1 MSTLRTSTGSSID
14 SPILSQRSSHDQE
27 TLTGYSPH
35 LMDTQGLCENPY
47 DVPKNNSPAFLE
59 TCVDIPGHYD
69 VPRSWILKTEGICP
83 LLNPT
88 SSTQR
93 AQLLA
98 NHYMVPR
105 LARGSLTLRQNY
117 DQPIARRHSDV
128 SDTHRCDHPPHP
140 RPEDLYDH
148 PPPPR
153 PVDIYDHPP
162 PPRPVD
168 VYDHPP
174 PPRPEDVYDHPPP
187 PRPVDVYDHP
197 PPPRPVDVYD
207 HPPPPRPVD
216 VYDHPP
222 PPRPVDV
229 YDHPPPPRPVDVYD
243 HPPLPRPVDVYDRLP
258 PPRPVDIYDRPPPPR
273 PVDILQPLDT
283 SNTSLQSMN
292 TSDCHPLPCPL
303 HPSDEEMIPN
313 KMYDMIWKSIDG
325 FKVLDHCEQN
335 QVIDQTL
342 YTGDS
347 SNHISQDDQVFK
359 FPPHDSTDS
368 GREYVNLEVLQEN
381 IPPVIDRSTKPSAP
395 PKVDRSVKPTRC
407 TNDDSIHQISE
418 SPNDVHSHNGSVS
431 DEPFSPQ
438 EAPRLTSHSLHYTQ
452 VTFDR
457 RRPVPTPR
465 TNTTPTK
472 ISPQKR
478 VNYSDIDLL
487 ATECRLQKIEI
498 DDKKDELD
506 DEGQSKDMCNF
517 NNSTLE
523 SAS

>member
-1 MSTLRTSTGSSID
+1 MRHKPPKEVASGTPFTEALAQKGYTGSNKTMSTLRTSTGSSID
-14 SPILSQRSSHDQE
+14 SPILSQRLSHDQE
-27 TLTGYSPH
+27 TLTGYLPH
-35 LMDTQGLCENPY
+35 LMDTQGLCESPY

-83 LLNPT
+83 LSNST

-98 NHYMVPR
+98 NNYMIPR
-105 LARGSLTLRQNY
+105 LARGSLTLKQNY
-117 DQPIARRHSDV
+117 DQPIARRHSDA
-128 SDTHRCDHPPHP
+128 SNIHRCDHPPPP
-140 RPEDLYDH
+140 RPVDVYDHPPPPRPVDIYDH

-174 PPRPEDVYDHPPP
+174 PPRPVDIYDRPPP
-187 PRPVDVYDHP
+187 PRPVDHP
-197 PPPRPVDVYD
+197 PP
-207 HPPPPRPVD
+207 
-216 VYDHPP
+216 
-222 PPRPVDV
+222 
-229 YDHPPPPRPVDVYD
+229 
-243 HPPLPRPVDVYDRLP
+243 PRPVDVYDRLP
-258 PPRPVDIYDRPPPPR
+258 PPRPVDIYDHPPPPR

-283 SNTSLQSMN
+283 SNTSLQSMD
-292 TSDCHPLPCPL
+292 TIDCHPLPCPL
-303 HPSDEEMIPN
+303 HPSGDEMIPN
-313 KMYDMIWKSIDG
+313 KMYDMIWKSVDG
-325 FKVLDHCEQN
+325 FKVIDHCEQN
-335 QVIDQTL
+335 QIIDQTL
-342 YTGDS
+342 NTGDS
-347 SNHISQDDQVFK
+347 SNHTSQDDQVFK
-359 FPPHDSTDS
+359 FPLHDSTDS

-395 PKVDRSVKPTRC
+395 PKVDRSIKPTRC
-407 TNDDSIHQISE
+407 INDDSIHQIPE
-418 SPNDVHSHNGSVS
+418 SPNDVHSHNGSIS

-452 VTFDR
+452 VTFDK

-487 ATECRLQKIEI
+487 ATESRLQKIEI
-498 DDKKDELD
+498 NDKKDELD
-506 DEGQSKDMCNF
+506 NKGQSMDMCN
-517 NNSTLE
+517 SLE
-523 SAS
+523 STS